1 MSAFRDALYEAGEAS
16 LLPERRYL
24 DGHEAAP
31 RRGRHARSPEFDLNA
46 LRAAVR
52 AKAPASA
59 AYRVDEAPCST
70 VDPLGASDRAA
81 AIVERRPR
89 VVDR

>member
-1 MSAFRDALYEAGEAS
+1 VSAFRDALHEAGEAG

-24 DGHEAAP
+24 DGHEASP
-31 RRGRHARSPEFDLNA
+31 WRGKRAKSPEFDLNA
-46 LRAAVR
+46 LRAAAR

-59 AYRVDEAPCST
+59 AHLVDEAPCAT
-70 VDPLGASDRAA
+70 VDLLGDSDRAA
-81 AIVERRPR
+81 AIVELRPR